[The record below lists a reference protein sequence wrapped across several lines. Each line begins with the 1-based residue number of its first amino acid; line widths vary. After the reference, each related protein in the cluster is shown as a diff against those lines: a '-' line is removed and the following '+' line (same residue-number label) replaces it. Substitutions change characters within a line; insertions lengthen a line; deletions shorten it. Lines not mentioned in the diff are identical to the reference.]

1 MGSRWLIFMPRAPP
15 SMACRVRCPPGR
27 ELIIAWAREGI
38 VGRGVLV
45 DYFSWAKENN
55 VEYNI
60 LETDSIS
67 LDSIKKCI
75 EAQNLTLKAGDVLF
89 IRSGF
94 INTYSKLDTAA
105 REKIAS
111 VNPPHFA
118 GVEQS
123 EAVLEWIWNQK
134 FAAVAGDAPGFEA
147 WRTNLP
153 SNSGL
158 MRDSDTGEISFT

>member
-1 MGSRWLIFMPRAPP
+1 MAYRVCRPYGTWLT
-15 SMACRVRCPPGR
+15 V
-27 ELIIAWAREGI
+27 AWAREGI

-55 VEYNI
+55 VEYGV
-60 LETDSIS
+60 LETYSIP
-67 LDSIKKCI
+67 LESIKLCI
-75 EAQNLTLKAGDVLF
+75 EAQKLTLKAGDVLF

-105 REKIAS
+105 REKVAS

-134 FAAVAGDAPGFEA
+134 FSAVAGDAPSFEA
-147 WRTNLP
+147 WRTITPHLP
-153 SNSGL
+153 FRGSS
-158 MRDSDTGEISFT
+158 

>member
-1 MGSRWLIFMPRAPP
+1 
-15 SMACRVRCPPGR
+15 MACRVRCPLGK
-27 ELIIAWAREGI
+27 ELIVAWAREGI

-45 DYFSWAKENN
+45 DYFSWAKENKL
-55 VEYNI
+55 EYSI
-60 LETDSIS
+60 LETHSIT

-75 EAQNLTLKAGDVLF
+75 EAQKLTLKAGDVLF

-94 INTYSKLDTAA
+94 VNTYSKLDTAD

-123 EAVLEWIWNQK
+123 EAVLEWIWDEK
-134 FAAVAGDAPGFEA
+134 FAAVAGDAPSFEA

-153 SNSGL
+153 TYSGL
-158 MRDSDTGEISFT
+158 MRDSDAGEISST